1 MYMRTLITFF
11 AALTVVFST
20 QAQDSAH
27 RSMLNVAQAKIGKG
41 FPATVKQV
49 AGNDKLA
56 LFEKDGGGFAVV
68 KNDGTRNQVIAYSE
82 SSRLDLNDKNPGF
95 NWWMNAVKNAPNV
108 YPTTPPDPARF
119 PARVDSLITTLW
131 GQHEPFNYME
141 PLKTWVD
148 GQPLGGEYFPSDN
161 HYVVGCVGVAMAQF
175 MNYYKFPAHGF
186 GQDSVT
192 VKYEIP
198 GTSTTRNV
206 TFKVDFEQ
214 TPFDWDNMIDDYNG
228 EYTLEQAQAAAQLC
242 YYCSVAAQSTY
253 DQFGTGSSDT
263 KCINAFINHFNYN
276 DTAHYIIRSRY
287 TEPEWMEM
295 VYTEISNRRPIFYS
309 ARDINIELGIF
320 GGHNFII
327 DGYDENGL
335 VHVNWGWHG
344 QENGFFDIAVLDP
357 GLYTYDDWQ
366 AMYVGLY
373 PNKQDVA
380 VAGDVNGD
388 GSLSAS
394 DITALYNYLLNGDM
408 TFYETSDVN
417 NDGAI
422 TSADITA
429 IYNILLGVE

>member
-1 MYMRTLITFF
+1 MRTLIPFL
-11 AALTVVFST
+11 AALIVTFST
-20 QAQDSAH
+20 HAQDSANS
-27 RSMLNVAQAKIGKG
+27 SMLNVAQAKIGKG
-41 FPATVKQV
+41 SPAAVKQV
-49 AGNDKLA
+49 AGNDRLA

-68 KNDGTRNQVIAYSE
+68 KSDGVNHKVLAYSQN
-82 SSRLDLNDKNPGF
+82 SRLDLADNNPGF
-95 NWWMNAVKNAPNV
+95 NWWMNAVSKVPSIRF
-108 YPTTPPDPARF
+108 TTPPDPARF
-119 PARVDSLITTLW
+119 PTRVDSLITTLW

-141 PLKTWVD
+141 PLKTWAED
-148 GQPLGGEYFPSDN
+148 QPMGGVYYPSDN

-198 GTSTTRNV
+198 GTGATRNL

-214 TPFDWDNMIDDYNG
+214 NPFDWDNMLDDYNG
-228 EYTLEQAQAAAQLC
+228 DYTLAQAQAVAQLC

-253 DQFGTGSSDT
+253 DQFGTGSSDA
-263 KCINAFINHFNYN
+263 KCIQAFINHFNYN
-276 DTAHYIIRSRY
+276 DTTHFIARSQFS
-287 TEPEWMEM
+287 EPQWMEK
-295 VYTEISNRRPIFYS
+295 VYTEISNRHPIFYS

-373 PNKQDVA
+373 PNEEQTALV
-380 VAGDVNGD
+380 GDVNGD
-388 GSLSAS
+388 GFVTSA
-394 DITALYNYLLNGDM
+394 DVTVIYDYLLNNNT
-408 TFYETSDVN
+408 TFLSTSDVN
-417 NDGAI
+417 NDGSV
-422 TSADITA
+422 TSSDITV
-429 IYNILLGVE
+429 IYNIILGNK